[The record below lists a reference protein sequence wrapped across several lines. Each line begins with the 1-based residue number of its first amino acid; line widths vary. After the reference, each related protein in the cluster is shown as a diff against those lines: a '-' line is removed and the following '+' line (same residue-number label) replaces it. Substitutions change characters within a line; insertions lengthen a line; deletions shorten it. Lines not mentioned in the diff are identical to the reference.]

1 MMKNVLLWF
10 LRRPY
15 FLALTALIVLSDA
28 AGVVHSYRMHGK
40 KDMMIAIAFPPYGVY
55 RAVEAAVHRK
65 PLTDD
70 DVERLSHTR
79 DGRDMLTGKLR
90 LSPAVWNALLGLIGN
105 DLKHEFRTTM
115 NEADVPFTITAN
127 VPDSGPV
134 GLMVQG
140 GGDPNFKIVMSD
152 ADRDQRPEKL
162 TITKMMEGKPE
173 TRETTIEEYNP
184 DDASQFFFAWALAW
198 GTIAEELK
206 GAVFMVAK

>member
-1 MMKNVLLWF
+1 MNVLMWC

-15 FLALTALIVLSDA
+15 ILALAVLIVLSDA
-28 AGVVHSYRMHGK
+28 VGVVHSYRMHGK
-40 KDMMIAIAFPPYGVY
+40 KDMMIAVALPPYGVY
-55 RAVEAAVHRK
+55 RAAEAVTHRK

-70 DVERLSHTR
+70 DIERLSHTR
-79 DGRDMLTGKLR
+79 DGRDMLTRQLR

-115 NEADVPFTITAN
+115 KEADVPFTITAN

-140 GGDPNFKIVMSD
+140 GGDPDFKIVMSD

-173 TRETTIEEYNP
+173 VRETTIEEYNP
-184 DDASQFFFAWALAW
+184 DDASQFLFAWALAW

-206 GAVFMVAK
+206 GTAFLSAQ